1 MAWTQTDVDAL
12 KKAMQGGIKRVQYT
26 SGSVEYHSMAEM
38 KALLKDME
46 REVAGAAPVR
56 RTVARF
62 VSGY

>member
-1 MAWTQTDVDAL
+1 MAWTQQDVDSL
-12 KKAMQGGIKRVQYT
+12 KKAMKGGIKRVQYT
-26 SGSVEYHSMAEM
+26 SGSVEYQSVADM

-46 REVAGAAPVR
+46 REVAGSPPPR